1 MASTGEV
8 AAFGKDIYEAYWAAL
23 LSVNGMK
30 LPRKN
35 SGFLLGGDIARRE
48 MVEVA
53 KGLLGLGFKL
63 YTHCKP
69 DTEREGRR

>member
-35 SGFLLGGDIARRE
+35 SGFLLGGDIASWDSSCIRIVSHTLSGRD
-48 MVEVA
+48 EVDEV
-53 KGLLGLGFKL
+53 
-63 YTHCKP
+63 YCSV
-69 DTEREGRR
+69 